1 MGNGGNVLDK
11 GYLKPCVCQCSNRG
25 FAARSGTVHINFNT
39 LHAAVDGN
47 FRRVLGNYL
56 GRKRRAPLGTAQRH
70 LARAGPGN
78 RVALGVGYGY
88 YRVIKGSVNMR
99 TAFLNTALYGATLF
113 LPPKRSFLLLPFL
126 TSLLLLT
133 AYGLLGT
140 FAGTCVLLG
149 GLAAYGQ
156 TLAVPYAP
164 VATYFRQS
172 LDVQLDFTM

>member
-1 MGNGGNVLDK
+1 MGNGNVLDK
-11 GYLKPCVCQCSNRG
+11 GYLKPGVCQCSNRG

-39 LHAAVDGN
+39 LHAAVNGH

-78 RVALGVGYGY
+78 RVALSVGYGY

-113 LPPKRSFLLLPFL
+113 AAEAVFLLLPFL

-149 GLAAYGQ
+149 GLAAHGRPLRCL
-156 TLAVPYAP
+156 TPL
-164 VATYFRQS
+164 
-172 LDVQLDFTM
+172 

>member
-11 GYLKPCVCQCSNRG
+11 GYLKPGVCQCSNRG

-39 LHAAVDGN
+39 LHAAVNGD

-56 GRKRRAPLGTAQRH
+56 SRKRRAPLGTAQRH

-78 RVALGVGYGY
+78 RVALSVGYGY

-99 TAFLNTALYGATLF
+99 TAFFNTALYCG
-113 LPPKRSFLLLPFL
+113 PFS

-133 AYGLLGT
+133 ADGLLGT
-140 FAGTCVLLG
+140 FAGTGVLLG
-149 GLAAYGQ
+149 RLTANGQ
-156 TLAVPYAP
+156 ALAVSNSP
-164 VATYFRQS
+164 VATDFRQS